1 MAIAIPRV
9 ITNDSAITSSPG
21 GGSLL
26 FSEQFQYLYKTF
38 AAAGNRRRWTC
49 SYWAKVTDIDVV
61 EKHILGA
68 WIDTNNRD
76 NLYYGNNANYH
87 YNMKLSGSWHVDC
100 DTDAA
105 YRDPGWYHFCHVWDT
120 NQSSSGDRVNT
131 YVNGVNQSFAG
142 SSLAPAQA
150 ANSILMAACAHQIG
164 AGPEN
169 DGSLQAS
176 NYYEGYLSQ
185 FYFVDGQARDV
196 SDFGFTDPLTG
207 IWRPKKYDIP
217 TSPNNGTTWSSN
229 GSVSGNSGSATK
241 TFDLLFNGNLT
252 EYAEQSGDDVTLTWT
267 PSPAIRVNK
276 TMRINFLVG
285 GSPADTVINSDTT
298 AINVDPATGW
308 VDVPV
313 PSGGMNF
320 SKFEMPRGGSGVYA
334 RASAIEIDGYI
345 LLDGA
350 GNNSYYLPFDG
361 EAAIGSD
368 MSGNGNDWQFAKV
381 KGQTSLNQATGALPI
396 LNTTNS
402 VLLEVVD
409 QDLIMF
415 HW

>member
-21 GGSLL
+21 DGSLL

-142 SSLAPAQA
+142 SSLAPAPV
-150 ANSILMAACAHQIG
+150 SYTHLRAH
-164 AGPEN
+164 E
-169 DGSLQAS
+169 
-176 NYYEGYLSQ
+176 
-185 FYFVDGQARDV
+185 
-196 SDFGFTDPLTG
+196 T
-207 IWRPKKYDIP
+207 
-217 TSPNNGTTWSSN
+217 
-229 GSVSGNSGSATK
+229 
-241 TFDLLFNGNLT
+241 
-252 EYAEQSGDDVTLTWT
+252 
-267 PSPAIRVNK
+267 
-276 TMRINFLVG
+276 
-285 GSPADTVINSDTT
+285 
-298 AINVDPATGW
+298 
-308 VDVPV
+308 
-313 PSGGMNF
+313 
-320 SKFEMPRGGSGVYA
+320 
-334 RASAIEIDGYI
+334 
-345 LLDGA
+345 
-350 GNNSYYLPFDG
+350 
-361 EAAIGSD
+361 
-368 MSGNGNDWQFAKV
+368 
-381 KGQTSLNQATGALPI
+381 
-396 LNTTNS
+396 
-402 VLLEVVD
+402 
-409 QDLIMF
+409 
-415 HW
+415 